1 MADPVPRAE
10 EDAVL
15 ETVVL
20 RVVVCVAV
28 TVFVEV
34 ALKVP
39 GSVGLVVFVA
49 VVVRVDV
56 LDCVELPEGSAL
68 SRSRCLA
75 FRFTCMSPDRFVGGV
90 VAIPPSNENKMSHFI
105 FLPGHRMFS
114 LYR

>member
-49 VVVRVDV
+49 AVVRVDV
-56 LDCVELPEGSAL
+56 LEGEELRDGSAL
-68 SRSRCLA
+68 SPMRCL
-75 FRFTCMSPDRFVGGV
+75 RFTVRFRGSGGF

-105 FLPGHRMFS
+105 FLPGNRMFS
-114 LYR
+114 LYGI

>member
-1 MADPVPRAE
+1 M
-10 EDAVL
+10 
-15 ETVVL
+15 
-20 RVVVCVAV
+20 AV

-56 LDCVELPEGSAL
+56 LDCVGLREGSAL

-75 FRFTCMSPDRFVGGV
+75 FRFTCMFPDRFSGAGGV
-90 VAIPPSNENKMSHFI
+90 VAIPPSNENKMNHFI
-105 FLPGHRMFS
+105 FLHGRRMFS
-114 LYR
+114 LPRCAEVKYRHIKNAAMSYINGR